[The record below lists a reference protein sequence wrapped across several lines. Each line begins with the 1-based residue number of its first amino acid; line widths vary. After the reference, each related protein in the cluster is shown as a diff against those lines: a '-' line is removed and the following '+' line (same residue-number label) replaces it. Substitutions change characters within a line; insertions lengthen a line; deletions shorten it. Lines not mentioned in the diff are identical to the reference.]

1 MKTIKIPLSV
11 AGIDNAIREINRYQ
25 SWLKAKTSVL
35 LDRLAQEGL
44 SVASAN
50 FAKAAYDGTNDVSV
64 SVEQRRAGVRAVVAV
79 GASVLFIEFG
89 TGVTYPDN
97 HPEAAEQGMRRG
109 EYGAGHG
116 KQPSW
121 GYYGEPGTNGVVHTK
136 KDGKEV
142 VITQGN
148 PANMSMYETVKHL
161 EGILARTGKGGISM
175 IDVESQIYT
184 PIAVALRETFP
195 GIDVS
200 GEYVKAPSAFPHVS
214 IVEQDNYPTLEHLST
229 SDKEQFATLMYEVN
243 VYSNN
248 RPVRKANAGTS

>member
-89 TGVTYPDN
+89 TGRDL
-97 HPEAAEQGMRRG
+97 
-109 EYGAGHG
+109 
-116 KQPSW
+116 
-121 GYYGEPGTNGVVHTK
+121 PG
-136 KDGKEV
+136 
-142 VITQGN
+142 
-148 PANMSMYETVKHL
+148 
-161 EGILARTGKGGISM
+161 
-175 IDVESQIYT
+175 
-184 PIAVALRETFP
+184 
-195 GIDVS
+195 
-200 GEYVKAPSAFPHVS
+200 
-214 IVEQDNYPTLEHLST
+214 
-229 SDKEQFATLMYEVN
+229 
-243 VYSNN
+243 
-248 RPVRKANAGTS
+248 

>member
-25 SWLKAKTSVL
+25 SWLKTKTSVL

-64 SVEQRRAGVRAVVAV
+64 SVEQRGAGVRAVVAV

-97 HPEAAEQGMRRG
+97 HPEAAEHGMRRG
-109 EYGAGHG
+109 EYGVGHAGA
-116 KQPSW
+116 
-121 GYYGEPGTNGVVHTK
+121 ELNEVIHTK

-161 EGILARTGKGGISM
+161 EGIL
-175 IDVESQIYT
+175 
-184 PIAVALRETFP
+184 P
-195 GIDVS
+195 GL
-200 GEYVKAPSAFPHVS
+200 A
-214 IVEQDNYPTLEHLST
+214 
-229 SDKEQFATLMYEVN
+229 KEVF
-243 VYSNN
+243 
-248 RPVRKANAGTS
+248 R

>member
-97 HPEAAEQGMRRG
+97 HPEAAEHGMRRG
-109 EYGAGHG
+109 EYGVGHG

-121 GYYGEPGTNGVVHTK
+121 GYYGEPGTNGVIHTK

-161 EGILARTGKGGISM
+161 EGIL
-175 IDVESQIYT
+175 
-184 PIAVALRETFP
+184 P
-195 GIDVS
+195 GL
-200 GEYVKAPSAFPHVS
+200 A
-214 IVEQDNYPTLEHLST
+214 
-229 SDKEQFATLMYEVN
+229 KEVF
-243 VYSNN
+243 
-248 RPVRKANAGTS
+248 R

>member
-97 HPEAAEQGMRRG
+97 HPEAAEHGMSRG

-116 KQPSW
+116 KQQTW
-121 GYYGEPGTNGVVHTK
+121 GYYGEAGTNGVEFTK
-136 KDGKEV
+136 PNGNTV
-142 VITQGN
+142 VLTHGN

-161 EGILARTGKGGISM
+161 EGVLPRLA
-175 IDVESQIYT
+175 Q
-184 PIAVALRETFP
+184 
-195 GIDVS
+195 
-200 GEYVKAPSAFPHVS
+200 
-214 IVEQDNYPTLEHLST
+214 
-229 SDKEQFATLMYEVN
+229 EVF
-243 VYSNN
+243 
-248 RPVRKANAGTS
+248 R